1 MTGFSAEAACRLSL
15 YEKAQPDGTPL
26 EEKLYH
32 AKEAGF
38 DCFELSIDESGGR
51 LARLE
56 WSVADR
62 TALRSAAEREGMP
75 VASICLSGHRRY
87 PLGSADPAVA
97 RRGMEIL
104 QKAVELAGD
113 LGVRLIQL
121 AGYDVYYEPSTPET
135 AARFG
140 ENLARGVEWAAAAG
154 VTLGFETMECVSPA
168 GAPILD
174 TVAKAMGFVKR
185 IQSPWLQIYPDVGN
199 VTNACGGDTAAV
211 LRDLEAGRGHIA
223 AAHLKETVQGVF
235 RDRFPG
241 EGRVD
246 FPAVIR
252 ALKEQGVRWFT
263 AECWAREGDD
273 WKARLKAVEKA
284 YRPLIRKGD

>member
-1 MTGFSAEAACRLSL
+1 MREYRSGAACRLGL
-15 YEKAQPDGTPL
+15 YEKAQPDGVPL
-26 EEKLYH
+26 EGKLYN

-38 DCFELSIDESGGR
+38 DCFELSIDESDAR
-51 LARLE
+51 LARLD
-56 WSVADR
+56 WP
-62 TALRSAAEREGMP
+62 AAERAALRTAAARAGMP

-87 PLGSADPAVA
+87 PLGSADPAAA

-135 AARFG
+135 VLRFG

-168 GAPILD
+168 GIPILD
-174 TVAKAMGFVKR
+174 TVAKAMGFVEGIR
-185 IQSPWLQIYPDVGN
+185 SPWLQIYPDVGN

-252 ALKEQGVRWFT
+252 ALKAQGVRWFT
-263 AECWAREGDD
+263 AECWAREGDG
-273 WKARLKAVEKA
+273 WKARLKAVENA